1 MYNKNLVMVPCKG
14 YRNTKKGSEYAL
26 QEAVTNVGPIAVAID
41 ADHIGFQVINISS
54 VSLYLMQHT

>member
-14 YRNTKKGSEYAL
+14 YRNIKKGSEYAL

-41 ADHIGFQVINISS
+41 ADHIGFQVINI
-54 VSLYLMQHT
+54 